1 MLITIFS
8 NYFTGHVP
16 SVMLVLEG
24 GSGTIETVYG
34 ALWGQRSIPVVL
46 IKESGR
52 AADLLA
58 YACEDLPDDFIEN
71 SEMVHQELM
80 SKIKENFPDLSSD
93 DLSTAEE
100 KYKDLY
106 EKIRR
111 CMKKKKYVS

>member
-8 NYFTGHVP
+8 NYFTGGVP

-34 ALWGQRSIPVVL
+34 ACQRSIPVVL

-58 YACEDLPDDFIEN
+58 YACEELPDDFIEN

-93 DLSTAEE
+93 DLSTVEE

-106 EKIRR
+106 EKVRR